1 VIPDGEPRASLP
13 GLGLIVLLGA
23 MSTFAAISIEMYLP
37 ALPII
42 AADLKART
50 GAVELTI
57 SAFLIALAAGQLIYG
72 PLSDRIGRKRPLL
85 MGLTLYTAASV
96 ACALAANV
104 DQLIVFRFAQALGG
118 CAGVVVTRAVVRD
131 LFPTDRVVHILA
143 SISLVTGLAP
153 LLAPLLGGAMLHF
166 TSWRAILWTQAGFG
180 AGMVLAVT
188 VLLKESLSALPPK
201 GSTSLLSAYG
211 AVLSSRKTMG
221 YILTGGL
228 GGSVLFIYGACLPA
242 IAMNRYG
249 LSPQQLSWVLALGA
263 GGMMA
268 FAQLNRPLLR
278 RFHRDRILKAA
289 NSLSVAVGLL
299 LCVVAWSGV
308 GGFPGLIAP
317 MLLILALRGL
327 SMPLAAAGALVSE
340 DRHVGVTAALVGAGS
355 FAWGAAFSA
364 LPSRFA
370 DGSARPMAAVMLL
383 ALVLATVVLWRVVP
397 TKSDASPAAP

>member
-1 VIPDGEPRASLP
+1 MVIAPRQEPAIRTGP
-13 GLGLIVLLGA
+13 GLIVLLGA

-37 ALPII
+37 ALPVI
-42 AADLKART
+42 ATDLKART

-57 SAFLIALAAGQLIYG
+57 SAFLIALALGQLIYG
-72 PLSDRIGRKRPLL
+72 PLSDRIGRRRPL
-85 MGLTLYTAASV
+85 MIGLTLYTAASM
-96 ACALAANV
+96 ACALAADV
-104 DQLIVFRFAQALGG
+104 DQLIAFRFVQALGG

-131 LFPTDRVVHILA
+131 LFPADRVVHILA

-166 TSWRAILWTQAGFG
+166 ASWRAILWVQAGFG
-180 AGMVLAVT
+180 AVMLAAAIL
-188 VLLKESLSALPPK
+188 LLKESLITLPEQ
-201 GSTSLLSAYG
+201 GSLSLRAAYG
-211 AVLSSRKTMG
+211 AVLRSRRTMG
-221 YILTGGL
+221 YVLTGGL

-268 FAQLNRPLLR
+268 CAQLNRPLMR
-278 RFHRDRILKAA
+278 WFDRDRILKTA
-289 NSLSVAVGLL
+289 NMLSVLLGLL
-299 LCVVAWSGV
+299 LCAIAWAGTRSFTV
-308 GGFPGLIAP
+308 LVAP

-327 SMPLAAAGALVSE
+327 SMPLAAAAALVSQ
-340 DRHVGVTAALVGAGS
+340 DRHIGVTSALVGAGS

-370 DGSARPMAAVMLL
+370 DGTARPVAAAMLL
-383 ALVLATVVLWRVVP
+383 ALVMASAAMWGVVP
-397 TKSDASPAAP
+397 AKPRTPG